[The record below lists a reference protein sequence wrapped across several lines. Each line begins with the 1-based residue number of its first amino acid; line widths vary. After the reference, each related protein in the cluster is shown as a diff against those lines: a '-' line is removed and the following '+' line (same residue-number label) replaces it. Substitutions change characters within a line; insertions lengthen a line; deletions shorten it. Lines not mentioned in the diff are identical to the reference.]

1 MHSSTISV
9 LKEQYYKRLR
19 LSPTVQVTSVEDE
32 HGIIHGESNECDWC
46 GVTFTNT
53 PHTTK
58 RKSSC
63 YCSLDCSRTGD
74 FLAAAIVLA
83 IGFLGSI
90 AALIVEIPDKTIEDR
105 IVACVFGVILVFIGL
120 FLSHTIWKIRRRIPK
135 DSRKGQYLDSD
146 IG

>member
-1 MHSSTISV
+1 M
-9 LKEQYYKRLR
+9 
-19 LSPTVQVTSVEDE
+19 EDE

-53 PHTTK
+53 PYTTK

-74 FLAAAIVLA
+74 FLAATIVLA

-90 AALIVEIPDKTIEDR
+90 STLILEIPDVSIEDK
-105 IVACVFGVILVFIGL
+105 IVTCVFGVILVFIG
-120 FLSHTIWKIRRRIPK
+120 FILSRDVWKIRRRIPK
-135 DSRKGQYLDSD
+135 GSRKEQHLDND